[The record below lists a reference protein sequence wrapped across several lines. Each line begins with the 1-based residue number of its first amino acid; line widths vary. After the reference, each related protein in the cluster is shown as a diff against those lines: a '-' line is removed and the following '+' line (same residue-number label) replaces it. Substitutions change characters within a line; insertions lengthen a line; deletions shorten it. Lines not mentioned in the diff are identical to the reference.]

1 MRPELEDTLAAPGSG
16 AARPALE
23 DTLAAPGSATA
34 LPAPGSATALPA
46 PSAPLAPAEHD
57 GGRTA
62 TAPGSGLRARD
73 GDGDARGLV
82 SGQQLGH
89 FRIEK
94 PLGAGGMGEV
104 YLATDLALDRPVAI
118 KVLPVALA
126 RDPVRRDRMIREARA
141 QASVSHPN
149 VGHIYFIGEEVGRL
163 YFAMEFVA
171 GQTLADRVAAGPLS
185 VEDALS
191 IIRSAAL
198 GLREAQRS
206 GITHRDIKP
215 SNLMIDGHGMVKVL
229 DFGLAAGAPGALGAL
244 GTGPVAQTSL
254 AGTPLYMAPEQ
265 GRGEPVDFRADIYA
279 LGATLFHLVSGRP
292 PFEAD
297 TLDALLSKHASASRP
312 LLPRRSGTPRTM
324 VAAIDALISRMMA
337 PEPDDRFASYDDL
350 IRAIELASLDHVRPA
365 GFVVRSMALFVDLVA
380 TMAAVGLLISAADL
394 VFHGVSHDDSDF
406 FSLVLLG
413 YAVAATWLVA
423 RKGRTPGKWLFELE
437 VADLATGR
445 CPALRRAAIRVLLPV
460 AVPLL
465 AVLLARVLRSFG
477 YKFYKWTEV
486 AFFAASCAAPVAL
499 LWASLR
505 SHGKHAIW
513 DRLSRTMVR
522 YRTRRTTPI

>member
-1 MRPELEDTLAAPGSG
+1 
-16 AARPALE
+16 
-23 DTLAAPGSATA
+23 
-34 LPAPGSATALPA
+34 
-46 PSAPLAPAEHD
+46 
-57 GGRTA
+57 
-62 TAPGSGLRARD
+62 
-73 GDGDARGLV
+73 
-82 SGQQLGH
+82 
-89 FRIEK
+89 
-94 PLGAGGMGEV
+94 
-104 YLATDLALDRPVAI
+104 
-118 KVLPVALA
+118 VALA

-437 VADLATGR
+437 VADVATGGK
-445 CPALRRAAIRVLLPV
+445 PTLRRAAIRAAVPV
-460 AVPLL
+460 AIPFLGGLVDHIL
-465 AVLLARVLRSFG
+465 AHYG
-477 YKFYKWTEV
+477 YKLITVVNVLFIV
-486 AFFAASCAAPVAL
+486 AGCAPVVSL

-505 SHGKHAIW
+505 SVSKQTVW
-513 DRLSRTMVR
+513 DKLSGTMVR
-522 YRTRRTTPI
+522 YRARRNPAL